1 MATGADSRAMAT
13 RGAGAAAAQEE
24 LEMEGVARV
33 VPATA
38 VAVAHEREGCACE
51 AREYAVCARVAREYE
66 GIPLCGHMGSLL
78 DDASCTATAQM
89 PAYAAVGC
97 PRTPR
102 LVMSRRGKRSTKREN
117 LSCLPVAPGRRYQR
131 LRLHFE
137 FPFRNGDKLCR
148 MER

>member
-89 PAYAAVGC
+89 PAYIYAAVG
-97 PRTPR
+97 
-102 LVMSRRGKRSTKREN
+102 
-117 LSCLPVAPGRRYQR
+117 
-131 LRLHFE
+131 
-137 FPFRNGDKLCR
+137 
-148 MER
+148 